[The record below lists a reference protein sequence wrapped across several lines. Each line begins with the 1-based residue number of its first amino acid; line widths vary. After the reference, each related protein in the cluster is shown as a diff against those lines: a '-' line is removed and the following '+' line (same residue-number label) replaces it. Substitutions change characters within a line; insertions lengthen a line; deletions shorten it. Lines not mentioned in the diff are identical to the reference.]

1 MMKRLTA
8 TALALALFS
17 AAPQTAPASSLE
29 EPNAGLG
36 PRRGETLGGGRSAR
50 TFYIKERITLDLADR
65 VLRIDP
71 DRYDRIE
78 LNSHGGS
85 LRAAQQIARFVRKN
99 GLATHI
105 SNFGYCASACV
116 LIFQAGVRR
125 TAGEKAILILHSAT
139 TRNGGTRLRISTR
152 KYINMMIKLGASP
165 LLATEFPTIGDWIL
179 TSGQAREL
187 GIVQRVIG
195 LS

>member
-1 MMKRLTA
+1 MIKRLTA
-8 TALALALFS
+8 SALALALFS
-17 AAPQTAPASSLE
+17 AVPQMAQASSLE
-29 EPNAGLG
+29 ETNAGLG
-36 PRRGETLGGGRSAR
+36 PTRGDIGGRSAR

-78 LNSHGGS
+78 LNSYGGS
-85 LRAAQQIARFVRKN
+85 LRAARRIAWFIRIN

-116 LIFQAGVRR
+116 LIFQAGERR
-125 TAGEKAILILHSAT
+125 TAGEKAILMLHSAT
-139 TRNGGTRLRISTR
+139 ARNGGKRLKYSTR
-152 KYINMMIKLGASP
+152 KYINMMIILGASP

-179 TSGQAREL
+179 TSCQAREL

>member
-1 MMKRLTA
+1 M
-8 TALALALFS
+8 
-17 AAPQTAPASSLE
+17 
-29 EPNAGLG
+29 
-36 PRRGETLGGGRSAR
+36 
-50 TFYIKERITLDLADR
+50 
-65 VLRIDP
+65 LRIDP

-78 LNSHGGS
+78 LNSRGGS
-85 LRAAQQIARFVRKN
+85 LRAARRIAWFVRKG

-125 TAGEKAILILHSAT
+125 TAGEKAILMLHSAT
-139 TRNGGTRLRISTR
+139 ARNGGKRLRTTTR
-152 KYINMMIKLGASP
+152 NYIIMMIKLGASP

-179 TSGQAREL
+179 TSDQAREL